1 MNSPLSGK
9 QKREDFKFLFDELRK
24 TVAHRKEQRR
34 KDQLHN
40 QKIKQSDEKHY
51 QKMDV
56 PPMMGKPMNPEAGPS
71 DKVPALL
78 TAGEAVIPKK
88 AAQNPKNKPLIK
100 AMVREGRSDVN
111 MSVPM
116 PKGFACGSM
125 GVKGYAQ
132 GTDEVTYDE
141 MGNVINY
148 IQPEVPIPV
157 VTMQEP
163 QVTQTLGPQETV
175 VEVPPVVA
183 TPVATPPA
191 TTLPPVKAT
200 NPALVEGTP
209 TTTNYDAEGNPIPYD
224 PVGNAVVAPFKAI
237 GRAINNVTSPV
248 PEVPTKT
255 VKSYNPETKQ
265 YEVNKEATDKALEAN
280 AQANAVIAGVMKRE
294 GGFVKD
300 DAGAGPTN
308 FGINQRANPE
318 VNVSKLTKEQA
329 AAIYKTKYYD
339 PLVTSEM
346 SIEAK
351 NAVVD
356 AGVNMGVPTAKKLWE
371 QSGGDLN
378 KFTDLRNERYAQIAA
393 NDPSKAKYLPSWLER
408 SNQFRPKAED
418 AKVPKVDTNPSAN
431 LPPITTQEEF
441 KVPPVPTVDE
451 KGNPLPAPPY
461 KGMVEKYGDTIANGI
476 SDVWNTIKDP
486 KELGSF
492 ISSFVKD
499 TLGFNGQDAARF
511 GLLVAGSRALGYN
524 PTQAIRYAGNYTLI
538 SSDKRN
544 TAAQAQKNA
553 MELQGVKE
561 AADLKKTMTGKGYI
575 EKDGKWYYP
584 PVKGIAQ
591 SYTVDNGKYR
601 GKELNMYEWSDARGN
616 KTLADINGKT
626 IEQYQSDLGQP
637 VVKMQDYHRPEMQAG
652 KRIEYTTALTKDIND
667 MKTEKLNDKTI
678 KGISSNSW
686 ASLPSASVMSSQL
699 VDASEKY
706 GLNMVYL
713 TDQRVAN
720 TAIRQAAEDAVTAA
734 KGSPVKT
741 EDVAYQFE
749 KQMLVKGVG
758 PTEALYKNSSNKEV
772 QASDIV
778 ANFKQVEAKFNG
790 DRKQTIN
797 MFTSWANE
805 FRTNKDLRDKWEPTG
820 TKSGFMR
827 YVENE
832 LKQMK

>member
-34 KDQLHN
+34 KDQAHN
-40 QKIKQSDEKHY
+40 QKMKQSDEKHM
-51 QKMDV
+51 QKMGAV

-71 DKVPALL
+71 DKIPALL

-88 AAQNPKNKPLIK
+88 AAQNPQNKPLIK

-116 PKGFACGSM
+116 PKGFMCGST

-132 GTDEVTYDE
+132 GTEEVTYDE

-148 IQPEVPIPV
+148 TQPEVPV
-157 VTMQEP
+157 VTAEEP
-163 QVTQTLGPQETV
+163 QVTQTLSPQETV
-175 VEVPPVVA
+175 VEVPPVV
-183 TPVATPPA
+183 TPQVVTPQA
-191 TTLPPVKAT
+191 VVPPVKAT

-209 TTTNYDAEGNPIPYD
+209 TTSNYDAEGNPIPYD
-224 PVGNAVVAPFKAI
+224 PVGNAIVAPFKAI
-237 GRAINNVTSPV
+237 GRAVNNVTAPV
-248 PEVPTKT
+248 PEVPTKV

-339 PLVTSEM
+339 PLVTPEM

-356 AGVNMGVPTAKKLWE
+356 AGVNMGVGTAKKLWE

-418 AKVPKVDTNPSAN
+418 ASVPKVDTAV
-431 LPPITTQEEF
+431 TTNVPTTKTEEQF

-451 KGNPLPAPPY
+451 QGNPLPAQPY
-461 KGMVEKYGDTIANGI
+461 KGLVEKWGDSITSTV

-486 KELGSF
+486 KELGNF

-584 PVKGIAQ
+584 PVKGVAQ
-591 SYTVDNGKYR
+591 PYTVDTGKYR
-601 GKELNMYEWSDARGN
+601 GKELNLYEWSDARGN

-626 IEQYQSDLGQP
+626 IEQYRQDFGQP
-637 VVKMQDYHRPEMQAG
+637 IVKMQDYHRPEMQAG
-652 KRIEYTTALTKDIND
+652 KRTEYASSLAKDID
-667 MKTEKLNDKTI
+667 SMKTEKLNDKTI
-678 KGISSNSW
+678 KGIASSSW
-686 ASLPSASVMSSQL
+686 ASLPHSSVMSSQL

-706 GLNMVYL
+706 GLNMAYA
-713 TDQRVAN
+713 TDQRIAN
-720 TAIRQAAEDAVTAA
+720 TAIRQAAEDAVSAA

-741 EDVAYQFE
+741 EDVSYQFE
-749 KQMLVKGVG
+749 KQMLVKGIG
-758 PTEALYKNSSNKEV
+758 PTEALYKNSSNKPIE
-772 QASDIV
+772 AGEIT

-805 FRTNKDLRDKWEPTG
+805 FRQNENLQKKWEPTG
-820 TKSGFMR
+820 SKSGFMR